1 MKFASLFCIVSLLA
15 APAYADTVQSKI
27 KPGAPGGAKA
37 PKGDAKPKTGS
48 GNASA
53 KGSAKPAAGVNILE
67 GDFLT
72 GFETGIFL
80 RKDKKQLDEYGCPK
94 AEIKMEE
101 FKKIRD
107 LLPNVKNIIKVMSPQ
122 AVDNE
127 MDNMLDSLVVFVN
140 HLDELIGVFDND
152 YNGGDFCAGMTFGA
166 SGSNLL
172 FSIAE
177 TIVSHAIKSVKK
189 PQHAQKPKTGGEDP
203 VIMQGH

>member
-1 MKFASLFCIVSLLA
+1 MKFASLFCIVSLLGTSTT
-15 APAYADTVQSKI
+15 YAGSVQDKI
-27 KPGAPGGAKA
+27 KS
-37 PKGDAKPKTGS
+37 GS

-53 KGSAKPAAGVNILE
+53 KGTGTPGPGVNILE

-107 LLPNVKNIIKVMSPQ
+107 LLPNVKNIVKVMGGNN
-122 AVDNE
+122 VDQE
-127 MDNMLDSLVVFVN
+127 LDNMLDSLVVFVN
-140 HLDELIGVFDND
+140 HLDELIGVFDNE

-177 TIVSHAIKSVKK
+177 TIVSHAIKSI
-189 PQHAQKPKTGGEDP
+189 QKPKGMQED
-203 VIMQGH
+203 GTFEGDDDD

>member
-1 MKFASLFCIVSLLA
+1 MKFASLFAIVSLLGT
-15 APAYADTVQSKI
+15 APV
-27 KPGAPGGAKA
+27 
-37 PKGDAKPKTGS
+37 DAGS
-48 GNASA
+48 VLENKLKSGSANASA
-53 KGSAKPAAGVNILE
+53 KGGVPPPGQPGGVNVLE

-107 LLPNVKNIIKVMSPQ
+107 LLPNVKNIIKVMGGNAADQ
-122 AVDNE
+122 E
-127 MDNMLDSLVVFVN
+127 LDNMLDSLVVFVN
-140 HLDELIGVFDND
+140 HLDELIGVFDSE

-177 TIVSHAIKSVKK
+177 TIVSHAIKSI
-189 PQHAQKPKTGGEDP
+189 QKPKGMQEDGTILGQEDDADEKP
-203 VIMQGH
+203 DLI

>member
-1 MKFASLFCIVSLLA
+1 MKFTSLFAIVSLLA
-15 APAYADTVQSKI
+15 TAPV
-27 KPGAPGGAKA
+27 
-37 PKGDAKPKTGS
+37 DAGSVLENKLKTGS

-53 KGSAKPAAGVNILE
+53 KGNVNPGAGVNILE

-107 LLPNVKNIIKVMSPQ
+107 LLPNVKNIIKVMGGNSN
-122 AVDNE
+122 DKE

-140 HLDELIGVFDND
+140 HLDELIGVFDAE

-177 TIVSHAIKSVKK
+177 TIVSHAIKSV
-189 PQHAQKPKTGGEDP
+189 QKPKGMQDDGTIIGEDP
-203 VIMQGH
+203 EIMQGM